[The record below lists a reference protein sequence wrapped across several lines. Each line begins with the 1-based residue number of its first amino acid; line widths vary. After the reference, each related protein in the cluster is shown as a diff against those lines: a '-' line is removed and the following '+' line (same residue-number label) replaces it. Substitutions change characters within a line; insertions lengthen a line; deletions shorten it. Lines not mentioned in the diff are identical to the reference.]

1 MKVILLKDVP
11 KVGRKYDVKDV
22 AEGYALNM
30 LLPKKLAQIATSQ
43 AIKKIEDIK
52 NNDLTQKR
60 IQEELLHKNLET
72 INSLTVTVKG
82 KANEKG
88 HLFAGIT
95 KENLVAEILKSSR
108 LNIDP
113 ELVQLE
119 KPIKEVGSHKVQIK
133 AGNKKA
139 EFVLVVEAQ

>member
-1 MKVILLKDVP
+1 M
-11 KVGRKYDVKDV
+11 
-22 AEGYALNM
+22 
-30 LLPKKLAQIATSQ
+30 
-43 AIKKIEDIK
+43 
-52 NNDLTQKR
+52 
-60 IQEELLHKNLET
+60 HKNLET
-72 INSLTVTVKG
+72 INSLTITIKG